1 MTSCPHCG
9 AELETP
15 LGCGACQ
22 VPLEL
27 RDTHDPFSLFGLV
40 PSFTLAVE
48 DLRDRHLKFSRWI
61 HPDYFAASP
70 ELRSLAETNT
80 GLLNG
85 ALEALEEPLRRADH
99 IVGSLGGPSDS
110 EVKDMPQVFLME
122 VLEWNE
128 ALEEAR
134 AAAAGSPARESAF
147 KLKPELDEQRA
158 LRIEAITK
166 LLDPLPDPESEAL
179 STARRELNAVRYL
192 DRALGELESLRLIDA
207 EAR

>member
-22 VPLEL
+22 VPLEVTSGL
-27 RDTHDPFSLFGLV
+27 DPFSLLGLA
-40 PSFTLAVE
+40 PSFCLEVE
-48 DLRDRHLKFSRWI
+48 DLRSRHLKVSRWI
-61 HPDYFAASP
+61 HPDFFAASP
-70 ELRSLAETNT
+70 ELRALAETNT
-80 GLLNG
+80 GHLNG

-99 IVGSLGGPSDS
+99 LVGSLGGPSDA

-128 ALEEAR
+128 TLEEAR
-134 AAAAGSPARESAF
+134 TAEAGSPKREAAF
-147 KLKPELDEQRA
+147 KLKPGLDEERA
-158 LRIEAITK
+158 MRLDAITQ

-192 DRALGELESLRLIDA
+192 DRALRELESLRLADA